1 MNIFDLP
8 RQLQH
13 GPGMNLGPMEEYADS
28 ELSDL
33 LGECHAH
40 VVMESVFQHEVNVGM
55 DVAVLTHP
63 WVG

>member
-1 MNIFDLP
+1 
-8 RQLQH
+8 
-13 GPGMNLGPMEEYADS
+13 MNLGPMEEYADS